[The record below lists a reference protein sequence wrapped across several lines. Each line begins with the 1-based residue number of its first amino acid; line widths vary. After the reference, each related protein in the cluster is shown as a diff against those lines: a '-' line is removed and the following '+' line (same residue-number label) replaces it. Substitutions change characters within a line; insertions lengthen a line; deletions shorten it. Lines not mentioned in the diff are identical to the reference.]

1 MAHRQ
6 SQRRGTVPTQ
16 GDSDT
21 QTQDSRRSIV
31 DVLEFDLTRGD
42 SDEEL
47 IPVDSPGSEVEFEE
61 SIAGEEEAAPVS
73 EEEFT
78 DVLDIRAAV
87 LRAAFRTLDDVDP
100 CHQFRQRAA
109 VMKRVPRIFQGL
121 FRNAL
126 KVALKEI
133 IEGAGEVEQERGW
146 KLLLMLPRMLL
157 HRPPGGS
164 KVSKSKLRAG
174 FESFSRGDWIDL
186 IVASERSDERAAIS
200 RSRSNRRAHDDLES
214 RAARAEMLVS
224 LGELSSARQALEG
237 AALAP
242 RIQATLDGLKD
253 ADRRPPRARE
263 PLPDRVTSH
272 VPPRVFHLEQH
283 FCRNLTSARRG
294 APAGPSGMTTEHLR
308 PLLNDAHTTN
318 LFFRVGEKLS
328 RGDVP
333 QSVVQ
338 MVRQGRMTALAK
350 PDGGVRGIVAG
361 DVIRRLVAKTMAQQ
375 LGDAVEAFTAPYQ
388 YVLRTKAG
396 CECVAHVLQGLT
408 ELDPLAT
415 VTSVDGISAFD
426 LISRKAMLEGL
437 MRVDGGSS
445 ALPFVRLF
453 HGSPS
458 EYLWEDATG
467 MVHTI
472 PQGEGGEQGD
482 HLMPLLFSVGQHS
495 SLEAVGAQLRRG
507 EHLLAFLDDIH
518 MVTPREGR
526 RSARL
531 PWR

>member
-1 MAHRQ
+1 M
-6 SQRRGTVPTQ
+6 
-16 GDSDT
+16 
-21 QTQDSRRSIV
+21 
-31 DVLEFDLTRGD
+31 
-42 SDEEL
+42 
-47 IPVDSPGSEVEFEE
+47 
-61 SIAGEEEAAPVS
+61 
-73 EEEFT
+73 
-78 DVLDIRAAV
+78 
-87 LRAAFRTLDDVDP
+87 
-100 CHQFRQRAA
+100 
-109 VMKRVPRIFQGL
+109 
-121 FRNAL
+121 
-126 KVALKEI
+126 
-133 IEGAGEVEQERGW
+133 
-146 KLLLMLPRMLL
+146 
-157 HRPPGGS
+157 
-164 KVSKSKLRAG
+164 
-174 FESFSRGDWIDL
+174 
-186 IVASERSDERAAIS
+186 ASEQCDERAAIS
-200 RSRSNRRAHDDLES
+200 RSRSNRRAQDDLES

-224 LGELSSARQALEG
+224 LGARQALEG

-242 RIQATLDGLKD
+242 RNQATLDALRD

-272 VPPRVFHLEQH
+272 VPPRVFDLDEQQ
-283 FCRNLTSARRG
+283 FCRNLRSARRG
-294 APAGPSGMTTEHLR
+294 AAAGPSGMTTEHLR

-318 LFFRVGEKLS
+318 LFFSVRGKLS

-375 LGDAVEAFTAPYQ
+375 LGDVVEAFTAPYQ
-388 YVLRTKAG
+388 HALRTKAG

-415 VTSVDGISAFD
+415 VTSVDGITAFD

-453 HGSPS
+453 NGSPS

-467 MVHTI
+467 TVHTI

-482 HLMPLLFSVGQHS
+482 PLMPLLFSVGQHS

-518 MVTPREGR
+518 MVTRPEGSAQCTLALEMSCRQGPASGSMGARRKSGTKLASDLQYATFWSGLLNRTTPEHVSGGVR
-526 RSARL
+526 RSLQRNKGSRCWARL
-531 PWR
+531 